1 MTRINRLI
9 MRGFKSFG
17 EKTELVF
24 DPQFNCILG
33 PNGSGKSNIG
43 DALCFVLGKGSAKG
57 LRAEKSANL
66 IYNGGKNK
74 KPAKEGE
81 VSIYFD
87 NSAQEFPIQ
96 APEIKIT
103 RIIRESGQSIYKIND
118 ERKTRQEI
126 LEMLE
131 RADIDPDGY
140 NIVLQGDIIRFVEM
154 SSLDRR
160 LIIEEIAGIGVYEE
174 KKQKTLHELE
184 KVSQKINEA
193 EIVLAERKIY
203 LKELKQE
210 RDHAEKYKDLADKI
224 TRNKATYLH
233 MNMEKRKTQKDSCQK
248 QIDDYHAKI
257 SKKEAEIAELKVKVS
272 QKKEHIQK
280 ITKEVEEKGEREQVQ
295 VLHAVEK
302 LKVEIVAHNDRIKL
316 CTNELQRITTRKD
329 QLHTSLGELNDKMG
343 DLQKQITS
351 QEKEKEY
358 LNKDIGQIQEKIEAF
373 RKKNKL
379 EGAENIDIEIESLD
393 KMIEEK
399 QKEVQGLREQQQ
411 NLLREKDKIDY
422 QIHTVD
428 EQIAKV
434 LELEK
439 LNKGDI
445 EKLKQMKTE
454 FKKATLDLTQALQE
468 DEAIGKQ
475 FANAREKMQLAQDE
489 LAKLESRQTRIRESS
504 SANIAI
510 QRVLEEG
517 NTLGTVYGLLSEL
530 GKVDSKYAL
539 AMEIAAGPKLKSIVV
554 GDDKT
559 AENCINFLKSKKLGI
574 ATFLPVNKIKSNHI
588 DPSLKSLASGNGVHG
603 FAVDLI
609 DYDSKFKNV
618 FSYVFGNTLIVDSIA
633 VARRIGVGTVRMT
646 TLDGDLVELSGAMQG
661 GYRERQKG
669 SMGFQEKELI
679 GTIQK
684 TQSAFAESQHLV
696 SLLQEKRNELE
707 KTITRLRAFKANL
720 EGDII
725 AKEKSL
731 HLDSGDLD
739 ASKKTK
745 MALEDQAKLFDK
757 QLDEIQRKISF
768 YNKEFA
774 DAKIKKQ
781 QLRNKITQLRN
792 PLLIAELNT
801 FEQRKSEFKQKVLEL
816 DGSSRNM
823 QVQISNILMPEK
835 ENILKI
841 IKQHDKEHQN
851 FEIEIEQLKQLI
863 ISQEKEL
870 KDKERIQ
877 KEFYGAFKD
886 LFKQRDALNE
896 QMQKLENTVIVAE
909 EAIRSTEQKK
919 NAISIEHARVSAEY
933 AGMEEES
940 KQYHGVEFYSDKTE
954 EDLKKEIWEFER
966 MVQRLGNVNLK
977 ALEIY
982 AKVEEEYNTLV
993 EKKNSL
999 LKEKDEIFVMIHE
1012 IETKKKELFM
1022 NTFTVVNQQFQN
1034 MFVALST
1041 KGQAF
1046 MEIENEGDIFTAG
1059 VSIKVRITGKKFLD
1073 VRGLSGGEKTMTALA
1088 FIFAIQEHD
1097 PASFYVFDEVDAAL
1111 DKMNSGTL
1119 SKLIKKYSE
1128 KAQYIIISHNDGLI
1142 AEADTLYGVSMTADN
1157 MSKVVSL
1164 RV

>member
-1 MTRINRLI
+1 MTRINRMI

-17 EKTELVF
+17 EKTDLVF

-33 PNGSGKSNIG
+33 PNGSGKSNVG

-87 NSAQEFPIQ
+87 NKNNEFPL
-96 APEIKIT
+96 AGEEIKVT

-131 RADIDPDGY
+131 HADIDPDGY

-154 SSLDRR
+154 SSVERR

-174 KKQKTLHELE
+174 KKQKTINELE
-184 KVSQKINEA
+184 KVTQKINEA
-193 EIVLAERKIY
+193 EIVLAERKTY

-210 RDHAEKYKDLADKI
+210 RDQAEKYKDLADKI
-224 TRNKATYLH
+224 TKNKATYLH
-233 MNMEKRKTQKDSCQK
+233 MQMEKKSEQKNSQQK
-248 QIDDYHAKI
+248 QIEEYQQKI
-257 SKKEAEIAELKVKVS
+257 AKKEAEIAALKVQVAD
-272 QKKEHIQK
+272 KKEQIQK
-280 ITKEVEEKGEREQVQ
+280 ITKEVEEKGEKEQVQ

-316 CTNELQRITTRKD
+316 CNNELQRITARKD
-329 QLHTSLGELNDKMG
+329 QLQTSTAEIEDKIA
-343 DLQKQITS
+343 DLKKQTAE
-351 QEKEKEY
+351 QEKEKEM
-358 LNKDIGQIQEKIEAF
+358 LQKETQQIQEKIEAF

-379 EGAENIDIEIESLD
+379 EGAENIDVEIESLD

-399 QKEVQGLREQQQ
+399 QKEVQSLREQQQ
-411 NLLREKDKIDY
+411 NLLREKDKIEY

-428 EQIAKV
+428 EQITKV

-439 LNKGDI
+439 VNKDEI
-445 EKLKQMKTE
+445 EKLKQMKQE
-454 FKKATLDLTQALQE
+454 FKKATLELTQALQE
-468 DEAIGKQ
+468 DEALAKQ
-475 FANAREKMQLAQDE
+475 FANAREKMQQAQDE
-489 LAKLESRQTRIRESS
+489 LAKLEARQTRLRESS
-504 SANIAI
+504 TTNIAI
-510 QRVLEEG
+510 QKVLEEG
-517 NTLGTVYGLLSEL
+517 SKLGDVCGLLSEL
-530 GKVDSKYAL
+530 GHVDSKYAL

-554 GDDKT
+554 NDDKT
-559 AENCINFLKSKKLGI
+559 AENCINFLKTKKLGI
-574 ATFLPVNKIKSNHI
+574 ATFLPINKIR
-588 DPSLKSLASGNGVHG
+588 PSPIAPELKSLAKGNGIHG
-603 FAVDLI
+603 FAVDLVEH
-609 DYDSKFKNV
+609 DAKYKNI
-618 FSYVFGNTLIVDSIA
+618 FSYVFGNTLIVDNIA
-633 VARRIGVGTVRMT
+633 VARRIGVGTIRMT

-661 GYRERQKG
+661 GFRERHKG
-669 SMGFQEKELI
+669 AMGFQEKEL
-679 GTIQK
+679 TENLQK
-684 TQSAFAESQHLV
+684 TEAQFNDSQRV
-696 SLLQEKRNELE
+696 ISVLQEKRNEIE

-731 HLDSGDLD
+731 HLDSTDLD

-745 MALEDQAKLFDK
+745 KDLEAQAKSFDA
-757 QLDEIQRKISF
+757 QLEEIQRKISM

-781 QLRNKITQLRN
+781 QLRDKITQLRN

-801 FEQRKSEFKQKVLEL
+801 FEQKKSEYKQKIVEYE
-816 DGSSRNM
+816 GSIKNM
-823 QVQISNILMPEK
+823 AVQIANILTPEQ
-835 ENILKI
+835 ENIQKI

-851 FEIEIEQLKQLI
+851 FVAEIEQLKELI
-863 ISQEKEL
+863 AKQEQELKEKE
-870 KDKERIQ
+870 KVQ

-896 QMQKLENTVIVAE
+896 QLQKLENTIIVAE
-909 EAIRSTEQKK
+909 EAIRAQEQKK
-919 NAISIEHARVSAEY
+919 NAVSIEHARISAEY
-933 AGMEEES
+933 AGMEEEF
-940 KQYHGVEFYSDKTE
+940 KQYVEVELYTNKNE

-982 AKVEEEYNTLV
+982 EKVEQEYTALV

-999 LKEKDEIFVMIHE
+999 LKEKDEIFVMMNE

-1022 NTFTVVNQQFQN
+1022 NTFTIVNQQFQN

-1046 MEIENEGDIFTAG
+1046 LEVENEGDIFSAG
-1059 VSIKVRITGKKFLD
+1059 VSIKVRITGKKFMD
-1073 VRGLSGGEKTMTALA
+1073 IRSLSGGEKTMTALA

-1111 DKMNSGTL
+1111 DKMNSDTL
-1119 SKLIKKYSE
+1119 AKLIRKYSE
-1128 KAQYIIISHNDGLI
+1128 KAQYIIISHNDGII